1 MFTPRLVPQTAPVR
15 STALVGALA
24 LAGLAAAC
32 GSKTA
37 GGTTAPSATAW
48 AVVDG
53 REISGDD
60 VEKAYRRTLQGQA
73 PPSDEE
79 VLNAKLGVL
88 NELIVQDILLAKARD
103 LKIEVPDTEIDEAF
117 NEGKKNIPD
126 AAFQEELTKRNLTA
140 ADMREGI
147 RRELLTQKVLE
158 REVTSKIAVAEDD
171 VKAFFE
177 ANRAQFNLPETSYH
191 IAQIVVTP
199 VRDPEVTNRSGDDAT
214 SPELAARK
222 AQMLMER
229 LKGGAQFADLAR
241 DFSEDPQSA
250 PRGGDLGFVPI
261 SALNQAPPPLRDAV
275 LKSTP
280 GTVSAVSGGG
290 AHSIV
295 LLVAKEDAGQ
305 RDLSMPAV
313 RDGITN
319 TLKQRKEQLLR
330 TAFLTAARS
339 EATVVN
345 VVARKVLESPGK
357 MPNLMPAAPGAAK

>member
-1 MFTPRLVPQTAPVR
+1 M
-15 STALVGALA
+15 
-24 LAGLAAAC
+24 
-32 GSKTA
+32 
-37 GGTTAPSATAW
+37 
-48 AVVDG
+48 
-53 REISGDD
+53 
-60 VEKAYRRTLQGQA
+60 
-73 PPSDEE
+73 
-79 VLNAKLGVL
+79 
-88 NELIVQDILLAKARD
+88 RD
-103 LKIEVPDTEIDEAF
+103 
-117 NEGKKNIPD
+117 
-126 AAFQEELTKRNLTA
+126 
-140 ADMREGI
+140 GI

-158 REVTSKIAVAEDD
+158 REVTSKITVAEDD

-199 VRDPEVTNRSGDDAT
+199 VRDPETTNRSGDDAT

-229 LKGGAQFADLAR
+229 LKGGATFADLAR
-241 DFSEDPQSA
+241 DFSEDAQSA
-250 PRGGDLGFVPI
+250 PRGGDLGFVPV

-290 AHSIV
+290 AHSLV

-339 EATVVN
+339 DATVVN

-357 MPNLMPAAPGAAK
+357 MPSLMPAAPGAAK